1 MKTEN
6 ILLNQ
11 IIIIAVGIVL
21 FVALFFIADK
31 NSLSQEFK
39 KDIINF
45 EEIIIAKEGVV
56 LPIQWNDL
64 GRQMVEAGVID
75 KVNFEKLYENRGGL
89 SDIDKKILYGIDN
102 KEIIMN
108 TENSGFL
115 LNLLWAFG
123 LSNKNRILEEGPM
136 TQKKYGGNAGN
147 FASTGGWNLS
157 VGDSM
162 NHYSKYQFI
171 ELTEEQQALVERVSK
186 NIYRPCCGNSTYF
199 PDCNH
204 GMAMLGLLEL
214 LAMSNISEEE
224 MYEIALKV
232 NSYWFPDTYLAIAQ
246 YFSEQGI
253 EWKDVN
259 PKEVLSDAYSS
270 AQGYMRV
277 LEEIQP
283 IKTRSAGG
291 CSV

>member
-1 MKTEN
+1 MKTKN
-6 ILLNQ
+6 ILLNR
-11 IIIIAVGIVL
+11 IIIIAICIVL

-31 NSLSQEFK
+31 NSLSRESK
-39 KDIINF
+39 KDAINF

-89 SDIDKKILYGIDN
+89 SDDNKKILYGIDN

-136 TQKKYGGNAGN
+136 VDKKYGGNAGN

-162 NHYSKYQFI
+162 NHYSKYSFI
-171 ELTEEQQALVERVSK
+171 ELTEDQQALVERVSK

-214 LAMSNISEEE
+214 LAIGDMNEEE
-224 MYEIALKV
+224 IYEIALKV
-232 NSYWFPDTYLAIAQ
+232 NSYWFPDTYFAIAQ
-246 YFSEQGI
+246 YFRERGI

-259 PKEVLSDAYSS
+259 PKEVLSDTYSS

-277 LEEIQP
+277 LEEIEP
-283 IKTRSAGG
+283 IKIRSGGG

>member
-1 MKTEN
+1 MKAEN
-6 ILLNQ
+6 IVLNQ
-11 IIIIAVGIVL
+11 IIIIIICIVL
-21 FVALFFIADK
+21 FIALFFIADK
-31 NSLSQEFK
+31 NSLSRESK
-39 KDIINF
+39 KDAINF

-89 SDIDKKILYGIDN
+89 SDDNKKILYGIDN

-136 TQKKYGGNAGN
+136 AQKKYGGNAGN

-162 NHYSKYQFI
+162 NHYSKYLFI
-171 ELTEEQQALVERVSK
+171 KLTEEQQALVERVSK

-214 LAMSNISEEE
+214 LAIGDMNEED

-232 NSYWFPDTYLAIAQ
+232 NSYWFPDTYFAIEQ
-246 YFSEQGI
+246 YFRERGI

-270 AQGYMRV
+270 ASGYMRV
-277 LEEIQP
+277 LEEIEP
-283 IKTRSAGG
+283 IKTRSGAG